1 VSVRAI
7 RVRRDPGLVL
17 LADAI
22 DGRLGDKFGQRK
34 LFLIGMV
41 GFLISANLF
50 GLTWRPI
57 FSSASSS
64 A

>member
-1 VSVRAI
+1 
-7 RVRRDPGLVL
+7 
-17 LADAI
+17 
-22 DGRLGDKFGQRK
+22 LGDKFGQRK